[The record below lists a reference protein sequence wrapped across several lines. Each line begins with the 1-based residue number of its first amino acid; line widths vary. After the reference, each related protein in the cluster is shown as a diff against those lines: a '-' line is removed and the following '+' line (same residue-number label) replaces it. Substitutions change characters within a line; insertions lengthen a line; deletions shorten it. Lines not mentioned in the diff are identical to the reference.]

1 MNDISDKIT
10 LIMEFIFLS
19 GDILD
24 ANKRKEIALS
34 SMNQSNS
41 SGQSY
46 NTATHIATITV
57 NVTEMKGTK
66 NKTTT
71 TTTISMSSSTS
82 DYTLN
87 PCQRLY
93 CCKPNLNVMTHV
105 IFRG

>member
-1 MNDISDKIT
+1 
-10 LIMEFIFLS
+10 MEFIFLS

-34 SMNQSNS
+34 NMNQSNS

-66 NKTTT
+66 NTTAT
-71 TTTISMSSSTS
+71 LSMSSSTS

-87 PCQRLY
+87 PYKRLY
-93 CCKPNLNVMTHV
+93 RCKPNLNAMTHV